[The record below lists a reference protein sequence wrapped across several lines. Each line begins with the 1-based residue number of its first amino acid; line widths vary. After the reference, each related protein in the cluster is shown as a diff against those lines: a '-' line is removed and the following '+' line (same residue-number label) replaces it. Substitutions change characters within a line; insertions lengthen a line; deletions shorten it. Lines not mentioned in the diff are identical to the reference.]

1 MPSTSFSC
9 TWRWRLSVRLGAP
22 AVLARK
28 SFQRCQVTQKGVTGL
43 KLNSRISVQSE
54 PTEHFQLQ
62 KAFVL
67 FRLEQTAFDFLF
79 VLVLIAACAA
89 HVLLCRDLPG
99 SVVRGCLVWGGCSRQ
114 RELFNGRLAFLK
126 KKDEKTRPWHSSHR
140 QVVL

>member
-1 MPSTSFSC
+1 MVVPDPRYQFGPASDSGSGLEGPS
-9 TWRWRLSVRLGAP
+9 
-22 AVLARK
+22 RK
-28 SFQRCQVTQKGVTGL
+28 RAGVQK
-43 KLNSRISVQSE
+43 
-54 PTEHFQLQ
+54 
-62 KAFVL
+62 
-67 FRLEQTAFDFLF
+67 AFDFLF
-79 VLVLIAACAA
+79 MLVLIAACAA